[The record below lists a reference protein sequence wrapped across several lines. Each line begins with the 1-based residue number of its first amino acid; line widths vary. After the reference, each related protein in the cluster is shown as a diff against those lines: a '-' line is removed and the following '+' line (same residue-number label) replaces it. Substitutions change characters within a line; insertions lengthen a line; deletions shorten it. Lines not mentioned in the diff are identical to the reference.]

1 MEKQNPKRKN
11 VLLWADILLAAVSLV
26 CTAYVLQDICDGLSF
41 GGFGALFMLLALA
54 PYFIALAGAVVL
66 LLWYARSG
74 LRWPA
79 AVAVVLE
86 IVGPIPWIWLVNTFG
101 YPLSWFELLMVA
113 CAAGVLLLI
122 SLPSKKGDGTSGNG
136 R

>member
-11 VLLWADILLAAVSLV
+11 VLFWADVLLAAVSLV
-26 CTAYVLQDICDGLSF
+26 CTAYVLQDIYDGLSF
-41 GGFGALFMLLALA
+41 GGFGALFVLLVLA
-54 PYFIALAGAVVL
+54 PYFMALAGAVVL
-66 LLWYARSG
+66 LLWSARSG
-74 LRWPA
+74 RRWTA

-86 IVGPIPWIWLVNTFG
+86 IIGPIPWLWLVSAFG

-113 CAAGVLLLI
+113 CAAAGVLLLI
-122 SLPSKKGDGTSGNG
+122 SLSKIENGTPG